1 MKKEKYEKMLE
12 EIEED
17 RRLYLQRLKETKEKI
32 KKEEQFQVEQWR
44 KEIKDNFEKERNEYL
59 LKRQKM
65 KELHQYRTNQAKE
78 KKQKAMEE
86 YLNLQEENLK
96 NKYLLNKENDEFIK
110 FAEEQ
115 IKLYK
120 SQGKDILPLLLEL
133 KIYKKNGLLN

>member
-1 MKKEKYEKMLE
+1 MTYGSM
-12 EIEED
+12 
-17 RRLYLQRLKETKEKI
+17 TVKI
-32 KKEEQFQVEQWR
+32 PA
-44 KEIKDNFEKERNEYL
+44 DTY
-59 LKRQKM
+59 
-65 KELHQYRTNQAKE
+65 E